1 MNRSNWR
8 TSTSIRALP
17 IACFVLSAFGAI
29 ALPATVGAQDK
40 PPAKTVLHALQDA
53 FASVAEEVEPAVV
66 TITARK
72 TVRPVLGTPSLE
84 EGDDPLRG
92 TPLGRGRS
100 SRPFRALGTGSGVI
114 ISTEGW
120 ILTNDHVIGG
130 AEKVTVRLIDGREFE
145 GTVRRDF
152 RSDLALIKI
161 EGSNLRAAR
170 LGDSDKVK
178 IGHWAIAIGSPFR
191 YEGTFSVGVVSS
203 LFRRQEIRSSTGVSR
218 VYPSMIQT
226 DAAINPGNSGG
237 PLLNLDGEV
246 IGINTAIES
255 DSGGSVGIGFAIP
268 INAARFVADQLKT
281 SGKVVYG
288 YLGIDPG
295 TVTPRLA
302 SAYQVSNGALV
313 QGDPSEESPAAK
325 AGLQADD
332 VITEIEGKPVRNEL
346 DLRTIVSR
354 IRPGTTI
361 AIVYV
366 RNGTEKKTTAT
377 IAEAPTLIDE
387 GVTGATPGKVNLGIE
402 VASISPDSLKKIGLD
417 EKIQGV
423 TIKSLD
429 SGSPVSESEMEKG
442 DIILKVNDHPTPNVE
457 AFKKATSSANPGNVL
472 RVLWTGKRGKATVKR
487 VAIVIVD

>member
-1 MNRSNWR
+1 MIWW
-8 TSTSIRALP
+8 
-17 IACFVLSAFGAI
+17 
-29 ALPATVGAQDK
+29 PATAGAQEK
-40 PPAKTVLHALQDA
+40 TPAKAALYALQDA
-53 FASVAEEVEPAVV
+53 FTSVAEEVEPAVV

-72 TVRPVLGTPSLE
+72 TVRPVLGTSAQE
-84 EGDDPLRG
+84 DAEDPLRG
-92 TPLGRGRS
+92 TPLGRGRNP
-100 SRPFRALGTGSGVI
+100 RAFRAQGTGSGVI
-114 ISTEGW
+114 ISTDGW
-120 ILTNDHVIGG
+120 ILTNDHVVGG

-145 GTVRRDF
+145 GTVRRDY
-152 RSDLALIKI
+152 RSDLALIRI
-161 EGSNLRAAR
+161 EGTNLQAAR

-237 PLLNLDGEV
+237 PLLNLEGEV

-268 INAARFVADQLKT
+268 INAARFVADQLRAR
-281 SGKVVYG
+281 GKVVYG

-313 QGDPSEESPAAK
+313 QGDPAEESPAAK

-346 DLRTIVSR
+346 DLRTMVSR
-354 IRPGTTI
+354 ILPGTTI
-361 AIVYV
+361 GIVYV
-366 RNGTEKKTTAT
+366 RNGTEKKTTAI
-377 IAEAPTLIDE
+377 IAEAPALADE
-387 GVTGATPGKVNLGIE
+387 GVSSAPPGKVNLGIE
-402 VASISPDSLKKIGLD
+402 VSPVSADGLKKIGLD

-423 TIKSLD
+423 SIKSLD
-429 SGSPVSESEMEKG
+429 TGSAISESEMEKG
-442 DIILKVNDHPTPNVE
+442 DVILKVNDLPTPNAD
-457 AFKKATSSANPGNVL
+457 AFKKATSSVKTGDVL
-472 RVLWTGKRGKATVKR
+472 RVLWTGKRGKTTVKR